1 MYRRRFKVLN
11 IVLFPFKTNIWC
23 LLSMFTMH
31 SREKY
36 NETRKQNENKFRW
49 KPLYSLH
56 YGMRGS
62 LKTRCT
68 VPLYCT
74 VPYRCTIP
82 YRCTVPY
89 RTAVQYRIAEPY
101 RTVVLPWISGFL
113 TTFTLPLQNI
123 SELFK
128 AVHVTLF
135 TNYY

>member
-1 MYRRRFKVLN
+1 MYRRRIKVLN

-36 NETRKQNENKFRW
+36 NETRKQNENKFRR
-49 KPLYSLH
+49 KPLYSFH
-56 YGMRGS
+56 YGKRGS

-89 RTAVQYRIAEPY
+89 RWTVPYRIAEPY
-101 RTVVLPWISGFL
+101 RKVPLYFVNRKCRSPNEESFL
-113 TTFTLPLQNI
+113 TTFTEYFWI
-123 SELFK
+123 
-128 AVHVTLF
+128 V
-135 TNYY
+135 